1 MTNKYKKEL
10 EELKRRVYNEK
21 SLAELKRIGK
31 LKKGLL
37 NVDQYKKA
45 NKKDLVERLVKGS
58 QLSDESKKVLL
69 EIAQTKD
76 LKVNASM
83 SKEVILQKITNP
95 KLTDL
100 NENRLRKIAEKK
112 GVPLR
117 TQLTN
122 RAIIQRLENPT
133 DYYTVE
139 SLKRLA
145 RSNNID
151 VRRNISKPELINI
164 LGERN
169 LITTTPITAQ
179 ESNLGV
185 LSSKV
190 PIDLIRKAKKK
201 AQSAKEA
208 LEIFKEYIKNLK
220 GYNISANRLK
230 KLSKQLE
237 RKEKKATEEKD
248 RIFTP
253 IIEASAFKN
262 YTNQYVMYNTKANYE
277 PIEFLEYAKPAIL
290 NIFNSNR
297 NIKTILYLHCLMQNI
312 QSIIPVEFAFHSKD
326 LKLVLE
332 GTDISELYNEMADE
346 IEEEIQKVENSEGSG
361 YTFVKVI
368 KLVLHTT
375 KWEPIYG
382 SSYIPLDPYL
392 ANKKAIINMKNEDDK
407 CFMWC
412 VLRAL
417 YPKDKNAERIDK
429 DLKSKQDN
437 INMKGICYP
446 VSLKAIDHF
455 EHLNPN
461 ISISVLGYN
470 KEDRVF
476 PLRISKYTGCDYDIV
491 LLLLKEAEK
500 GESGEIKEK
509 THYTLVKNKSALIAS
524 QINSHEH
531 KRHLCLNCFNS
542 FNSPET
548 LEKHKEYCYENESI
562 KTNMPSPN
570 TYLRFKN
577 FLYSE
582 KAPFAVYADF
592 ESLIKPLDNC
602 DPDPNKSYTKKYQ
615 KHEPISFSYYI
626 AVNGVFKPVLR
637 KYTKTKPE
645 DADAMDVFI
654 KWLEEDVK
662 AIANIE
668 EKEMIFT
675 EEDRKHFNNASD
687 CWICGEEL
695 GNDRVRDHCHFTGR
709 YRGPAHNRCNL
720 KYRKPKNISVFFHN
734 LSGYDSHLFIK
745 KLGTP
750 NKNENIDCI
759 PNNEE
764 KYISFSKTIV
774 TGQYTNKKGEIKDK
788 TFKIVFKDSLK
799 FMSSSLGAL
808 VNNLPKDA
816 FKNLLK
822 YFTPKQAEILKQ
834 KGFYPYE
841 YMDSEEKFNDT
852 KLPPRE
858 AFYSKLSGKGI
869 TEKDYKHAGDVWNS
883 FKMKTFLEYHELYN
897 ITDVLL
903 LADVFENFRD
913 LCLKIYGLDPVYYF
927 TAPGLAWD
935 ACLKITSIDLELL
948 SDPNM
953 LLMFEKGIRGGISII
968 SNRYGKA
975 NNKYLRKGYNKNL
988 PSKYLMY
995 LDANNLYGCAMSEKL
1010 PTHGFKWL
1018 SGGEMKKL
1026 FNNRVIQVWEK
1037 IPCILEVDLEYPEN
1051 LHDLHN
1057 DYPFCPEKVKC
1068 KNGVEKLIPNL
1079 NDKTKYIIHYK
1090 NLIQCLR
1097 AGMKLKKIHRG
1108 IKFVESEWM
1117 KPYIDKNTN
1126 LRAKAKNNFEK
1137 DFFKLMN
1144 NSVFGKTMENIRNR
1158 VDVKLVN
1165 TKEKLRK
1172 LVAKPNFKGRKI
1184 FNENL
1189 VSVHMKKTSL
1199 TMNKPIYLGMCILDL
1214 SKIIMFDF
1222 HYNYIKSKYVDK
1234 AKLLFTDT
1242 DSLMYE
1248 IETEDFYKDIAGD
1261 VKNKF
1266 DTSDYPEN
1274 HPSGI
1279 PTGENKKVLGMMKDE
1294 AAGKIIKEFVG
1305 LRSKLYSFVMDDGGE
1320 IKKCKGIKKQVVESS
1335 IRHEHYK
1342 TCLTTGKELL
1352 RKQNILR
1359 SYEHEVYTE
1368 EVNKVAL
1375 SALDDKRYILS
1386 DGMDTLALGHYKIQQ
1401 GDYRR
1406 ETDSKNL
1413 SQFPPPLNSLNDARQ
1428 DDRRIK

>member
-1 MTNKYKKEL
+1 MNSKSKKER
-10 EELKRRVYNEK
+10 EEINRRVYNEK
-21 SLAELKRIGK
+21 SLARLKIIGK
-31 LKKGLL
+31 KKGLL

-45 NKKDLVERLVKGS
+45 NKKDLVERLVKGR
-58 QLSDESKKVLL
+58 QLKDESKNVLL
-69 EIAQTKD
+69 GIAQHKD
-76 LKVNASM
+76 LKVNESIT
-83 SKEVILQKITNP
+83 KNVILQKITSP
-95 KLTDL
+95 KLTDYK
-100 NENRLRKIAEKK
+100 ESYLRKIAEEK
-112 GVPLR
+112 GIPLR
-117 TQLTN
+117 SQLTN

-145 RSNNID
+145 RDNNID
-151 VRRNISKPELINI
+151 VRRNISKQELINI

-185 LSSKV
+185 LASNV
-190 PIDLIRKAKKK
+190 PIEIIRKAKKK

-220 GYNISANRLK
+220 SYNISADRLK
-230 KLSKQLE
+230 KLTKQLE
-237 RKEKKATEEKD
+237 RKEKKAKEEHN

-253 IIEASAFKN
+253 IREASAFKN
-262 YTNQYVMYNTKANYE
+262 YTNQYVMYNTIANLG
-277 PIEFLEYAKPAIL
+277 PSEFLEYAKPAIL

-297 NIKTILYLHCLMQNI
+297 NIKTILYLHCLMERI
-312 QSIIPVEFAFHSKD
+312 EITGVKVIKEFAFHSKD
-326 LKLVLE
+326 LKLILE
-332 GTDISELYNEMADE
+332 GTNEEEVYDEMVDE
-346 IEEEIQKVENSEGSG
+346 IEEEIQKVGEAEGSG
-361 YTFVKVI
+361 WEFLKVI

-392 ANKKAIINMKNEDDK
+392 ANKKAIINMKNQDEE
-407 CFMWC
+407 CFKWC

-417 YPKDKNAERIDK
+417 YPKDKNAERVDN

-437 INMKGICYP
+437 INMDGIRYP
-446 VSLKAIDHF
+446 VNLKAIDHF

-470 KEDRVF
+470 KEERVF
-476 PLRISKYTGCDYDIV
+476 PLRISKYTGCEHDIV
-491 LLLLKEAEK
+491 LLLIKEAVK
-500 GESGEIKEK
+500 GENGKIKEK

-524 QINSHEH
+524 QINNH
-531 KRHLCLNCFNS
+531 KGSRHICLNCFNS
-542 FNSPET
+542 FNSSET
-548 LEKHKEYCYENESI
+548 LEKHKKYCYENESVKI
-562 KTNMPSPN
+562 NMPPPG
-570 TYLRFKN
+570 TYLRFNK
-577 FLYSE
+577 FHHSE

-592 ESLIKPLDNC
+592 ESLIKPMDNC

-615 KHEPISFSYYI
+615 KHKPISFSYYI
-626 AVNGVFKPVLR
+626 NSSIDGVFKPVLR
-637 KYTKTKPE
+637 KYTKTKPK
-645 DADAMDVFI
+645 DADAIDVFI

-668 EKEMIFT
+668 EKEIIFT
-675 EEDRKHFNNASD
+675 EEDRKQFNKASD
-687 CWICGEEL
+687 CWICGEYL
-695 GNDRVRDHCHFTGR
+695 ANDRVRDHCHFTGR

-745 KLGTP
+745 KLGSP
-750 NKNENIDCI
+750 DKKENIDCI

-764 KYISFSKTIV
+764 KYISFSKTIK
-774 TGQYTNKKGEIKDK
+774 TGQYTNKKGEVKDK

-822 YFTPKQAEILKQ
+822 YFKPEQAEILKQ

-852 KLPPRE
+852 KIPPRE
-858 AFYSKLSGKGI
+858 AFYSKLSGRGI
-869 TEKDYKHAGDVWNS
+869 TEKDYKHAWNVWNS
-883 FKMKTFLEYHELYN
+883 FKMKTFKEYHELYN

-935 ACLKITSIDLELL
+935 ACLKITGIELELL
-948 SDPNM
+948 NDSDM

-968 SNRYGKA
+968 SNRYGEA
-975 NNKYLRKGYNKNL
+975 NNKYMQKGFNKNK

-995 LDANNLYGCAMSEKL
+995 LDENNLYGCGMSEKL

-1018 SGGEMKKL
+1018 TGGEMEKIYE
-1026 FNNRVIQVWEK
+1026 NRHNLNK
-1037 IPCILEVDLEYPEN
+1037 IPCILEVDIEYPEN

-1057 DYPFCPEKVKC
+1057 DYSLCPEKVKC
-1068 KNGVEKLIPNL
+1068 KNGVEKLIPTLRN
-1079 NDKTKYIIHYK
+1079 KKKYVLHYK
-1090 NLIQCLR
+1090 NLIQCLDM
-1097 AGMKLKKIHRG
+1097 GLKITCIHSG

-1165 TKEKLRK
+1165 TKEKLRQ
-1172 LVAKPNFKGRKI
+1172 LVAKPNLKSPPKI
-1184 FNENL
+1184 FSENL

-1199 TMNKPIYLGMCILDL
+1199 TMNKPVYLGMCILEL
-1214 SKIIMFDF
+1214 SKIIMYDF
-1222 HYNYIKSKYVDK
+1222 HYNYIKSKYGDK

-1248 IETEDFYKDIAGD
+1248 IETEDFYKDISGD
-1261 VKNKF
+1261 VKDRF

-1279 PTGENKKVLGMMKDE
+1279 PTGINKKVLGMMKDE

-1305 LRSKLYSFVMDDGGE
+1305 LRSKLYSFIMDDGE
-1320 IKKCKGIKKQVVESS
+1320 ETKKCKGIKRQVVESS

-1359 SYEHEVYTE
+1359 SYNHEVYAE

-1386 DGMDTLALGHYKIQQ
+1386 DGMHTLAWGHYKIK
-1401 GDYRR
+1401 D
-1406 ETDSKNL
+1406 N
-1413 SQFPPPLNSLNDARQ
+1413 
-1428 DDRRIK
+1428 

>member
-1 MTNKYKKEL
+1 MTNKYKKEI
-10 EELKRRVYNEK
+10 EEINRRVYNEK

-31 LKKGLL
+31 KKDLL

-45 NKKDLVERLVKGS
+45 NKKDLVERLVKGR
-58 QLSDESKKVLL
+58 QLSDNNKDVLL
-69 EIAQTKD
+69 EIAQTKKD

-83 SKEVILQKITNP
+83 SKNVILQKITNP

-100 NENRLRKIAEKK
+100 SEKLLRKIAKNK

-117 TQLTN
+117 SQMTN
-122 RAIIQRLENPT
+122 KAIIQRLENPT

-179 ESNLGV
+179 ESNLGFFEQRI
-185 LSSKV
+185 
-190 PIDLIRKAKKK
+190 PIPLIESGKKK
-201 AQSAKEA
+201 ARSAKEA
-208 LEIFKEYIKNLK
+208 LENLKEYIVNLK
-220 GYNISANRLK
+220 LFYNISANRLK

-237 RKEKKATEEKD
+237 RKEKKEKD
-248 RIFTP
+248 ERDKIFTP
-253 IIEASAFKN
+253 IKEKSAFKN
-262 YTNQYVMYNTKANYE
+262 YTYQYVIYNNIKVPYTAN
-277 PIEFLEYAKPAIL
+277 EFLAYAKPAIL
-290 NIFNSNR
+290 NIFKSNR
-297 NIKTILYLHCLMQNI
+297 NIKTMLYLHCIM
-312 QSIIPVEFAFHSKD
+312 SRDGGYDEDDKGYDDVKDGRSRKTAKFAFHSKD

-332 GTDISELYNEMADE
+332 GTDISELYNQMANE
-346 IEEEIQKVENSEGSG
+346 IEEEIQKVNEGESSG
-361 YTFVKVI
+361 WRYEGVI
-368 KLVLHTT
+368 SLVLHVT
-375 KWEPIYG
+375 KWQPIYG
-382 SSYIPLDPYL
+382 SSYMPLDPYL

-417 YPKDKNAERIDK
+417 YPKNDHPERIDK
-429 DLKSKQDN
+429 DLKSKQDI
-437 INMKGICYP
+437 INMNGIHYP
-446 VSLKAIDHF
+446 VSLNGIKRF
-455 EHLNPN
+455 EDLNPN

-500 GESGEIKEK
+500 GENGEIKEK

-524 QINSHEH
+524 QKNNHKG

-542 FNSPET
+542 FNTSES
-548 LEKHKEYCYENESI
+548 LNKHKEYCYENKSVKI
-562 KTNMPSPN
+562 TMPPQN

-577 FLYSE
+577 FHHSE

-592 ESLIKPLDNC
+592 ESLIKPLNNC

-626 AVNGVFKPVLR
+626 AVNGVFFKPVLR

-645 DADAMDVFI
+645 DADAMDIFI

-662 AIANIE
+662 DIANIE
-668 EKEMIFT
+668 PKEMIFT
-675 EEDRKHFNNASD
+675 EEDIKHFNNASD
-687 CWICGEEL
+687 CWICGGEL

-709 YRGPAHNRCNL
+709 YRGPAHNSCNL

-745 KLGTP
+745 KLASTD
-750 NKNENIDCI
+750 KNENIDCI

-774 TGQYTNKKGEIKDK
+774 TGQYTNKKGEIKNK

-799 FMSSSLGAL
+799 FMSSSLEAL

-816 FKNLLK
+816 FKNLIK

-869 TEKDYKHAGDVWNS
+869 TEKDYKHAGNVWNS
-883 FKMKTFLEYHELYN
+883 FKMKTFKEYHELYN

-935 ACLKITSIDLELL
+935 ACLKITDIDLELL

-968 SNRYGKA
+968 SNRYGEA
-975 NNKYLRKGYNKNL
+975 NNKYMRKGFNKNK

-995 LDANNLYGCAMSEKL
+995 LDANNLYGCGMSEKL

-1018 SGGEMKKL
+1018 SCGEMEKL
-1026 FNNRVIQVWEK
+1026 FNNQVLQVWEK

-1057 DYPFCPEKVKC
+1057 DYPFCPERVKC

-1097 AGMKLKKIHRG
+1097 AGIKLKKIHRG

-1126 LRAKAKNNFEK
+1126 LRAMAKNNFEK

-1172 LVAKPNFKGRKI
+1172 LVAKPNLRSPPKI
-1184 FNENL
+1184 FSENL
-1189 VSVHMKKTSL
+1189 VSVHMRKTSL
-1199 TMNKPIYLGMCILDL
+1199 LMNKPVYLGMCILDL
-1214 SKIIMFDF
+1214 SKIIMYDF
-1222 HYNYIKSKYVDK
+1222 HYNYIKSKYADK

-1261 VKNKF
+1261 VKDKF

-1320 IKKCKGIKKQVVESS
+1320 TKKCKGIKKQVVERS

-1375 SALDDKRYILS
+1375 SALDDKRHILS
-1386 DGMDTLALGHYKIQQ
+1386 DGMDTLALGHYKIK
-1401 GDYRR
+1401 D
-1406 ETDSKNL
+1406 N
-1413 SQFPPPLNSLNDARQ
+1413 
-1428 DDRRIK
+1428 